1 MILKKL
7 PMVREVR
14 WFGRNYAWWERG
26 QNPHVLAWCL
36 VGWWGTKERMHG
48 FSFSQNELRPS
59 SPCEG
64 LQLWQRFSPWPAN
77 FHMLRVQP
85 TKKELTKWQRASK
98 GGKIVKVKVQE
109 VAVFLSSK
117 SRMLGI
123 KITEVEESWVIDD
136 RFRSYL
142 DQGRRWDVMEMSRS
156 EEKCDNMSYC
166 IYGLPSW
173 TLPLPGMMAC

>member
-1 MILKKL
+1 
-7 PMVREVR
+7 
-14 WFGRNYAWWERG
+14 
-26 QNPHVLAWCL
+26 
-36 VGWWGTKERMHG
+36 MHG
-48 FSFSQNELRPS
+48 FSFSQNELRLS

-142 DQGRRWDVMEMSRS
+142 DQGRR
-156 EEKCDNMSYC
+156 
-166 IYGLPSW
+166 
-173 TLPLPGMMAC
+173 